1 MWSGSPYRF
10 SHKDV
15 ELSPKGFKWKIFYT
29 MPLKDVQYMRIVL
42 RIGGS
47 VFASPIKPDL
57 VNKYAALLKKLV
69 KSGHVVAV
77 VVGGGAL
84 AREFIGVA
92 KSLGLRE
99 AAQDEVAISV
109 SRIYAQLFLNTL
121 GEIGYD
127 TVPTTIDD
135 AVECLDGG
143 KIVVMGGLK
152 PGMTTDTVAAL
163 IAEKVKADLL
173 IKASDQEGI
182 YDKDPRKHSDAVKL
196 DRIKL
201 ENLSR
206 VCTEDQHKAGIH
218 QIIDPEAVKVLKR
231 SRIKVVVVMGFKPEN
246 VLKAIEGKKVGTFI
260 D

>member
-1 MWSGSPYRF
+1 
-10 SHKDV
+10 
-15 ELSPKGFKWKIFYT
+15 
-29 MPLKDVQYMRIVL
+29 MPLKDVQYMRIIL

-57 VNKYAALLKKLV
+57 VNKYAALLRKLV

-77 VVGGGAL
+77 VVGGGVL

-135 AVECLDGG
+135 AVKCLSGG

-231 SRIKVVVVMGFKPEN
+231 SRIKVVVVLGFKPEN
-246 VLKAIEGKKVGTFI
+246 VLKAIEGKKVGTFV